1 MKRVQFAP
9 AALLVLAA
17 ACSSTPQPTV
27 EPTPQPTVSTP
38 APTAARPAAF
48 SPIGQFDFTTM
59 AQGEQ
64 VNGMIEIVRLDNG
77 AMGGKLTT
85 TATPDLP
92 IKSVTVDG
100 RKVTIESEIPD
111 AGPLVITLNFE
122 ADNNTFSGSWAISA
136 VGDSGTLSGKRKTM

>member
-1 MKRVQFAP
+1 MKRVPFAP
-9 AALLVLAA
+9 TVLMVLAA
-17 ACSSTPQPTV
+17 ACSSTPQPRE
-27 EPTPQPTVSTP
+27 EPTPQPTVTP
-38 APTAARPAAF
+38 APAAARPGAF

-64 VNGMIEIVRLDNG
+64 VTGMIEIVRLDNG

-85 TATPDLP
+85 TATPDLA

-122 ADNNTFSGSWAISA
+122 PDNNTFTGSWAISA
-136 VGDSGTLSGKRKTM
+136 VGDSGALSGKRKTM